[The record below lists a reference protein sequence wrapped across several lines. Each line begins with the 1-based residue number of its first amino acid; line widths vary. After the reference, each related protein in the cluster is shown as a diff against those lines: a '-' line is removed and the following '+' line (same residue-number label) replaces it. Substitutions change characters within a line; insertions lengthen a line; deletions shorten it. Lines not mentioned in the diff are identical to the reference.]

1 MIIFD
6 FEKSPSL
13 IMINKTHITIDVSTD
28 ISILACTKG
37 VNQSITT
44 LLTDISILSC
54 TKGVNQSIT
63 TLPTDISILACTKG
77 GKSIN
82 HYTAHIYKYI
92 GLYHYNALYKGGK
105 SVNHYNAINSKT
117 TGSHH
122 GIRTSGISWSW
133 TLTLYL
139 FL

>member
-13 IMINKTHITIDVSTD
+13 IMINKTHITIDVS
-28 ISILACTKG
+28 
-37 VNQSITT
+37 
-44 LLTDISILSC
+44 
-54 TKGVNQSIT
+54 
-63 TLPTDISILACTKG
+63 TDISILACTKG

>member
-37 VNQSITT
+37 VNLSITALLTDISILAYTKGVNQSITT
-44 LLTDISILSC
+44 LLTYISILAYITTMLC

-63 TLPTDISILACTKG
+63 TML
-77 GKSIN
+77 
-82 HYTAHIYKYI
+82 
-92 GLYHYNALYKGGK
+92 
-105 SVNHYNAINSKT
+105 
-117 TGSHH
+117 
-122 GIRTSGISWSW
+122 
-133 TLTLYL
+133 
-139 FL
+139 